1 MDSPKSCKPTT
12 TSAAETAP
20 AQDSPVFSYISN
32 LSPIQPVKAPP
43 VTQGFPGLNSPP
55 LVFTSPRLNPHSQPT
70 FLKRAQFP
78 GLSAA
83 KISGQDEGR
92 KNSVTSADA
101 SENLAAQLNSR
112 LITRNEK
119 DSYSTVDDQIESP
132 PGCPDQFLTDVVNMD
147 SVDPNISSDSS
158 LEKCENVQPPD
169 AVRGSKDLVVKHE
182 ETIQQMSVAPPSITR
197 EIEEVHQQDTL
208 IDVSAVETDTKQG
221 GSISIYQC
229 PKIESE
235 LFGDHAST
243 NPDQDSM
250 TENVE
255 AEQVCPLNQSSQ
267 LLSGSVQIEKDHE
280 NSVEATGAVLTESVL
295 KKVQNDPEA
304 FQLRGIRRR
313 CLQFENAHKVIS
325 NRSAQSPDSGA
336 PASLTLQTP
345 TPING
350 GQADTIQPVYPRN
363 MNSTIKIPKPSGIG
377 LHLNSIVNAVQGGS
391 SAVVHVKSAQR
402 GNFSIRGK
410 KSVPIIN
417 SHLSDNAISS
427 SVFSPLE
434 NVSAS
439 TDENRCESLASPA
452 ANSAASTFIVKPS
465 DNSILNPV
473 EDQSTPGNKRKCN
486 NIETDGSAE
495 ELKSSPKKKRKK
507 SSDSSDGDGG
517 KRCNCKKSQC
527 LKLYCDCFAAGIYC
541 GESCACQGCYNRTEY
556 EDTVLE
562 TRQQIE
568 SRNPLAF
575 VPKVVQHI
583 SEPPAT
589 SCGEDGTLFT
599 PSSARHKRGCNC
611 KKSMC
616 LKKYCECYQSNVG
629 CSDGCRCEGCK
640 NVYGRKG
647 EYGMIKDVLSVE
659 GTGEGREGPFT
670 EQIMA
675 SGNGLNHSD
684 LCSPHNLTPLT
695 PAVQFPDH
703 RKDGSKAWL
712 HSGKYFQ
719 SPESSLTF
727 VAPYMM
733 SPGSPRNSENNGM
746 ISGNAPGILDL
757 VSPDQGLYY
766 GSAETGNEYSTVSDQ
781 SGKMENLSG
790 LPNPKEWASQ
800 SFSRNKSYSSLSS
813 LRWRGS
819 PNTPM
824 AQFSGT
830 KNLQVIELES
840 DLSNTLQDDT
850 PDILKD
856 SPTPVNAVKV
866 SSPNKKRVSPPHGRQ
881 REFSS
886 SSSDGLRTGRKFILK
901 AVPSFPPLTPCI
913 DSKSVV
919 AEQKNDPQSRNH
931 NK

>member
-12 TSAAETAP
+12 TTAAETAP

-83 KISGQDEGR
+83 KISGLDEGR
-92 KNSVTSADA
+92 KISVTTTNA

-112 LITRNEK
+112 LITSNEK
-119 DSYSTVDDQIESP
+119 DSYSSVDDQIESP
-132 PGCPDQFLTDVVNMD
+132 QGCPDQFLTDVENMD
-147 SVDPNISSDSS
+147 SVDPNISSDSTI
-158 LEKCENVQPPD
+158 EKSENMGQPPD
-169 AVRGSKDLVVKHE
+169 AVRGSKELIIKHD
-182 ETIQQMSVAPPSITR
+182 ETSQRMSVAPPSLTT
-197 EIEEVHQQDTL
+197 EIKEVHQQDTL
-208 IDVSAVETDTKQG
+208 IDVSAVETDIKQG
-221 GSISIYQC
+221 GSNSIYQC
-229 PKIESE
+229 SKIESK

-243 NPDQDSM
+243 NPEQDSM

-255 AEQVCPLNQSSQ
+255 AEQVCPSNQSSQ

-280 NSVEATGAVLTESVL
+280 NSVGATGAVLIESVL
-295 KKVQNDPEA
+295 NKVQNDPEA

-313 CLQFENAHKVIS
+313 CLQFENAHKVIT
-325 NRSAQSPDSGA
+325 NQAAQSPDSGA
-336 PASLTLQTP
+336 PVS

-350 GQADTIQPVYPRN
+350 GQADTVQPMYPRN

-377 LHLNSIVNAVQGGS
+377 LHLNSIVNAVQAGS
-391 SAVVHVKSAQR
+391 TAVVHVKSAQR

-417 SHLSDNAISS
+417 SHLSDNSISS
-427 SVFSPLE
+427 SVFSPPE

-439 TDENRCESLASPA
+439 TDENRCESLASLA
-452 ANSAASTFIVKPS
+452 ANSAASYIVKPS
-465 DNSILNPV
+465 DNSILDPV
-473 EDQSTPGNKRKCN
+473 EDQSTPGNKRKYN
-486 NIETDGSAE
+486 NTETDGSAE

-575 VPKVVQHI
+575 APKVVQHI
-583 SEPPAT
+583 SEPAAT
-589 SCGEDGTLFT
+589 SSGEDGTLFT

-647 EYGMIKDVLSVE
+647 EYGVIKDVLSVE
-659 GTGEGREGPFT
+659 GTGERREGSFT

-675 SGNGLNHSD
+675 PGNGYNHTE
-684 LCSPHNLTPLT
+684 LCNPHSLTPLT

-703 RKDGSKAWL
+703 RQDAPKAWL

-746 ISGNAPGILDL
+746 ISGNAPGVLDL
-757 VSPDQGLYY
+757 VSPDQGLFY
-766 GSAETGNEYSTVSDQ
+766 GNAEMGNEYSTVSDQ
-781 SGKMENLSG
+781 SGKIENLSS
-790 LPNPKEWASQ
+790 LPGAKEWASR
-800 SFSRNKSYSSLSS
+800 SFSGNKSYSSVSS

-824 AQFSGT
+824 AQFSGH
-830 KNLQVIELES
+830 KPLQVIELES
-840 DLSNTLQDDT
+840 DFSNTLQDDT

-856 SPTPVNAVKV
+856 SPTPLNAVKV
-866 SSPNKKRVSPPHGRQ
+866 SSPNKKRVSPPHGQ
-881 REFSS
+881 QHEFSS

-919 AEQKNDPQSRNH
+919 TEQKNDPQSCSH

>member
-12 TSAAETAP
+12 TTAAETAP

-32 LSPIQPVKAPP
+32 LFSIQPVKAPP

-55 LVFTSPRLNPHSQPT
+55 LVFTSPRLNPHSHPT

-78 GLSAA
+78 GLSTA

-92 KNSVTSADA
+92 KNSVTATNG
-101 SENLAAQLNSR
+101 SENLAAQVNSRSR
-112 LITRNEK
+112 LITSNEK
-119 DSYSTVDDQIESP
+119 DPYSSVDDQIESP

-147 SVDPNISSDSS
+147 SVDPNISSDSTT
-158 LEKCENVQPPD
+158 EKSENMDQPPD
-169 AVRGSKDLVVKHE
+169 AVRGSKKLIIEHE
-182 ETIQQMSVAPPSITR
+182 ETSQQMSVAPPSITR
-197 EIEEVHQQDTL
+197 EIKEVHQQDTL
-208 IDVSAVETDTKQG
+208 IDVSAVETDIKQG

-255 AEQVCPLNQSSQ
+255 AEQVCPSNQSSQ

-295 KKVQNDPEA
+295 NKVQNDPEA

-325 NRSAQSPDSGA
+325 NRPAQSPDGGA
-336 PASLTLQTP
+336 PVSLSLQTP

-350 GQADTIQPVYPRN
+350 EQTDTIQPMYPRN

-377 LHLNSIVNAVQGGS
+377 LHLNSIVNAVQAGS
-391 SAVVHVKSAQR
+391 TAVVHVKSAQR
-402 GNFSIRGK
+402 Y
-410 KSVPIIN
+410 
-417 SHLSDNAISS
+417 
-427 SVFSPLE
+427 SPPE

-439 TDENRCESLASPA
+439 TDENRCESLASPV
-452 ANSAASTFIVKPS
+452 ANSAASLSTYIVKPS
-465 DNSILNPV
+465 DNSILDPV
-473 EDQSTPGNKRKCN
+473 EDQSTPGNKRKYN
-486 NIETDGSAE
+486 NTETDGSAE
-495 ELKSSPKKKRKK
+495 ELKSSPKKKRQAYELSCTFVVLCFPYFIRINCLQFSRKK
-507 SSDSSDGDGG
+507 SSDSGDGDGG

-575 VPKVVQHI
+575 APKVVQHT

-647 EYGMIKDVLSVE
+647 EYGVIKDVLSVE
-659 GTGEGREGPFT
+659 GTGERREGSFT

-675 SGNGLNHSD
+675 PGNGFNHTE
-684 LCSPHNLTPLT
+684 LCNPHNLTPLT

-703 RKDGSKAWL
+703 RKDASKAWP

-733 SPGSPRNSENNGM
+733 SPGTPRNSENNGM
-746 ISGNAPGILDL
+746 ISGNTSGILDL

-766 GSAETGNEYSTVSDQ
+766 GNAEMGNEYSTVSDQ
-781 SGKMENLSG
+781 SGKMENLSSV
-790 LPNPKEWASQ
+790 PNAKEWASQ
-800 SFSRNKSYSSLSS
+800 SFSGNKSCSSVSS

-819 PNTPM
+819 PNTPT
-824 AQFSGT
+824 AQFSGH
-830 KNLQVIELES
+830 KPLQVIELES
-840 DLSNTLQDDT
+840 DFSNSLQDDT

-856 SPTPVNAVKV
+856 SPTPLNAVKV

-881 REFSS
+881 HEFSFK
-886 SSSDGLRTGRKFILK
+886 LI
-901 AVPSFPPLTPCI
+901 
-913 DSKSVV
+913 
-919 AEQKNDPQSRNH
+919 
-931 NK
+931 

>member
-12 TSAAETAP
+12 TTAAETAP
-20 AQDSPVFSYISN
+20 AQDGDFGFGVLSITCFLIDTDSPVFSYISN
-32 LSPIQPVKAPP
+32 LSPIQPVKA
-43 VTQGFPGLNSPP
+43 
-55 LVFTSPRLNPHSQPT
+55 TSYT
-70 FLKRAQFP
+70 RAQFS

-92 KNSVTSADA
+92 KNSVTATNA
-101 SENLAAQLNSR
+101 SENLASQLSSR
-112 LITRNEK
+112 LITSNEK
-119 DSYSTVDDQIESP
+119 DSYSSVDDQIESP

-147 SVDPNISSDSS
+147 SVDPNIASDATI
-158 LEKCENVQPPD
+158 EKSENMDQPQD
-169 AVRGSKDLVVKHE
+169 A
-182 ETIQQMSVAPPSITR
+182 
-197 EIEEVHQQDTL
+197 
-208 IDVSAVETDTKQG
+208 
-221 GSISIYQC
+221 
-229 PKIESE
+229 
-235 LFGDHAST
+235 
-243 NPDQDSM
+243 
-250 TENVE
+250 NVE
-255 AEQVCPLNQSSQ
+255 AEHVCPSNESTQ
-267 LLSGSVQIEKDHE
+267 LLSGSVQIEKDHQ
-280 NSVEATGAVLTESVL
+280 NSVEATEAVLTESVL
-295 KKVQNDPEA
+295 NKIQNDPE
-304 FQLRGIRRR
+304 
-313 CLQFENAHKVIS
+313 
-325 NRSAQSPDSGA
+325 
-336 PASLTLQTP
+336 TP

-350 GQADTIQPVYPRN
+350 GQADTIQPMHPRN

-377 LHLNSIVNAVQGGS
+377 LHLNSIVNAVQAGS
-391 SAVVHVKSAQR
+391 TAVVHVKSAQR

-417 SHLSDNAISS
+417 SHLSDNSISS
-427 SVFSPLE
+427 SVFSPPE

-439 TDENRCESLASPA
+439 NDDKRCESLASPA
-452 ANSAASTFIVKPS
+452 ANSAASLSTYIVKPS
-465 DNSILNPV
+465 DNSILDPV
-473 EDQSTPGNKRKCN
+473 EDQSTPGNKRKYN
-486 NIETDGSAE
+486 NTETDASAE
-495 ELKSSPKKKRKK
+495 ELKKK

-517 KRCNCKKSQC
+517 KKCNCKKSQC

-575 VPKVVQHI
+575 APKVVQQI

-647 EYGMIKDVLSVE
+647 EYSMIKDVLSVE
-659 GTGEGREGPFT
+659 GTGERREGSFT

-675 SGNGLNHSD
+675 PGNGFSQTE
-684 LCSPHNLTPLT
+684 LCNPHNLTPLT

-703 RKDGSKAWL
+703 RRDASKAWL

-727 VAPYMM
+727 VAPYMI

-746 ISGNAPGILDL
+746 ISGNTPGILDL

-766 GSAETGNEYSTVSDQ
+766 GNAEMGNEYSTVSDQ
-781 SGKMENLSG
+781 SGKMENLSSV
-790 LPNPKEWASQ
+790 PNAKEWASQ
-800 SFSRNKSYSSLSS
+800 SFSGNKSYSSVSS

-819 PNTPM
+819 PNTPT
-824 AQFSGT
+824 AQFSGH
-830 KNLQVIELES
+830 KPLQVIELES
-840 DLSNTLQDDT
+840 DFSNTLQDDT

-856 SPTPVNAVKV
+856 SPTPLNAVKV

-881 REFSS
+881 YEFSS

-913 DSKSVV
+913 DSKSGI
-919 AEQKNDPQSRNH
+919 AEQKNDPQSCSH